1 MKPIIYFRP
10 DLAFDDERKAAERHF
25 TVVGRRTALMTA
37 LDASVL
43 VIPRYS
49 ALPYNQELCED
60 LEALGS
66 VPINTHKQHCYVADL
81 RNWYYDLG
89 DVTPRT
95 WFAMDQLPDDGGP
108 FVLKGQTNSKKFQ
121 WDTHMFAENKR
132 AAMDVFCRLSI
143 DGHVGVQQIY
153 ARQYV
158 PLKKLDE
165 GLHGLPISEEYR
177 FFVLDGQI
185 LAGGFYWASNADDLV
200 GQYDH
205 NDVPL
210 YFLDAVIARVSPH
223 IRFWVVDVARTAAGE
238 WIVVELNDAQQ
249 SGLSCIDPDVFYGAL
264 ASQLARAAQLGCP
277 GLDIRKLLPGGS
289 WPEEAPSAR
298 ARKGGG

>member
-1 MKPIIYFRP
+1 MTPVIYFRP
-10 DLAFDDERKAAERHF
+10 DLAYDEERKVAERHF
-25 TVVGRRTALMTA
+25 TVVGRRTEVNAA
-37 LDASVL
+37 AAGAL

-49 ALPYNQELCED
+49 ALPYNEELVED

-66 VPINTHKQHCYVADL
+66 VPINTYKQHCYVADL

-95 WFAMDQLPDDGGP
+95 WFAMDQLPDEGP

-121 WDTHMFAENKR
+121 WDTHMFARDKR
-132 AAMDVFCRLSI
+132 EAMEVFCRLSI

-177 FFVLDGQI
+177 FFVLDGQLLI
-185 LAGGFYWASNADDLV
+185 GGFYWASHSDDLEGKFNV
-200 GQYDH
+200 A
-205 NDVPL
+205 DVPTH
-210 YFLDAVIARVSPH
+210 FIEAVIERVSPH
-223 IRFWVVDVARTAAGE
+223 VRFWVVDIARTAAGD
-238 WIVVELNDAQQ
+238 WIVVELNDGQQ
-249 SGLSCIDPDVFYGAL
+249 SGLSCIDPDAFYGVL
-264 ASQLARAAQLGCP
+264 AAQLARAGELGCKD
-277 GLDIRKLLPGGS
+277 LDIRHALAKQRT
-289 WPEEAPSAR
+289 PSDQQEDR
-298 ARKGGG
+298 D